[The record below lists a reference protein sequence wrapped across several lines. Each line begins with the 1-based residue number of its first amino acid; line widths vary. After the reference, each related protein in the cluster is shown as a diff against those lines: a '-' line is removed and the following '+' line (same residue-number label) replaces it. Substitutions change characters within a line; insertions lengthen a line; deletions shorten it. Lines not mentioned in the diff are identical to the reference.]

1 MKRFYKDVGVKEE
14 DGAFRVLLDGRTL
27 KTQAKHTLELP
38 SRALA
43 DGVAAEWA
51 AQGEDIDPPNMFLT
65 RLVFA
70 AIDGAR
76 VDRKRVADHALS
88 FGRTDLL
95 AYRAEHPDELV
106 IRQAHSWD
114 PLLAWA
120 AERYGARLNVANGIT
135 FTEQPAESIAALER
149 AIAEMDEYRL
159 GALHTAATITGSLV
173 LALALV
179 NGRLDAKDAFAAAT
193 LDEAFQSEKWGADE
207 EAQQRLTRLSA
218 ELSAT
223 ERFLELLSLSPSGGE
238 GRGEGAS

>member
-1 MKRFYKDVGVKEE
+1 MKRFYKDVSVKEE
-14 DGAFRVLLDGRTL
+14 GGAFRVLLDGRTL
-27 KTQAKHTLELP
+27 KTQARHTLELP

-43 DGVAAEWA
+43 DAVAQEWA

-70 AIDGAR
+70 SIDGAR
-76 VDRKRVADHALS
+76 ADRKRVADHALS

-106 IRQAHSWD
+106 IRQAHTWD

-120 AERYGARLNVANGIT
+120 TQRYGAKLNVANGIT
-135 FTEQPAESIAALER
+135 FTEQPPESLSAFARIIAG
-149 AIAEMDEYRL
+149 MDDYRL

-179 NGRLDAKDAFAAAT
+179 DGHLTPEEAFTAAT
-193 LDEAFQSEKWGADE
+193 LDEAFQSEKWGTDE
-207 EAQQRLTRLSA
+207 EAQARLTRLSA
-218 ELSAT
+218 ELSAA
-223 ERFLELLSLSPSGGE
+223 ERFLKLLP
-238 GRGEGAS
+238 

>member
-1 MKRFYKDVGVKEE
+1 MKRFYKDVTIKEE
-14 DGAFRVLLDGRTL
+14 GGAFRVLLDGRTL

-43 DGVAAEWA
+43 DAVVQEWA

-70 AIDGAR
+70 SIDGAR
-76 VDRKRVADHALS
+76 ADRKRVADHALS

-106 IRQAHSWD
+106 IRQAHRWD

-120 AERYGARLNVANGIT
+120 AQRYGAKLNVANGIT
-135 FTEQPAESIAALER
+135 FTEQPPESLSAFAR
-149 AIAEMDEYRL
+149 VIAEMDDYRL

-179 NGRLDAKDAFAAAT
+179 DGHLTAEEAFTAAT
-193 LDEAFQSEKWGADE
+193 LDEAFQSEKWGTDE
-207 EAQQRLTRLSA
+207 EAHARLTRLSA
-218 ELSAT
+218 ELSAA
-223 ERFLELLSLSPSGGE
+223 ERFLKLLP
-238 GRGEGAS
+238 

>member
-1 MKRFYKDVGVKEE
+1 MKRFYKDVSVKEE
-14 DGAFRVLLDGRTL
+14 GGAFRVLLDGRTL

-43 DGVAAEWA
+43 DAVAQEWA
-51 AQGEDIDPPNMFLT
+51 EQGEEIDPPNMFLT

-76 VDRKRVADHALS
+76 ADRKRVADHALS

-95 AYRAEHPDELV
+95 SYRAEHPDELV
-106 IRQAHSWD
+106 IRQAHTWD

-135 FTEQPAESIAALER
+135 FTEQPTDSIAALEG

-179 NGRLDAKDAFAAAT
+179 DGRLDAKDTFAAAT

-207 EAQQRLTRLSA
+207 EAEVRLKRLAA

-223 ERFLELLSLSPSGGE
+223 EEFLRLL
-238 GRGEGAS
+238 